1 MRTPQALLDCC
12 LDICRTCVVYTTH
25 AAQAQ
30 PRATIVPVGISFP
43 LRRFRP
49 QTKGFAAA
57 DAALELPGTL
67 LALEH
72 DNDLFGGLSLFV
84 ENRLSLAA
92 KALLLAVVSPL
103 PLRDQRVFPLLVLRH
118 LVRHVHVALA
128 AVSPHLLGEA
138 DHGQ

>member
-1 MRTPQALLDCC
+1 MTKGKGDRF
-12 LDICRTCVVYTTH
+12 
-25 AAQAQ
+25 
-30 PRATIVPVGISFP
+30 ATEQQDTSASDRIMCIESGQDENSGA
-43 LRRFRP
+43 
-49 QTKGFAAA
+49 TYKGFAAA

-72 DNDLFGGLSLFV
+72 DNDLFGGLGLFV
-84 ENRLSLAA
+84 ENRLSLAS

-128 AVSPHLLGEA
+128 AVSPHLLWEA

>member
-1 MRTPQALLDCC
+1 MTKGKGDQFATGQQDTCANDGIL
-12 LDICRTCVVYTTH
+12 CRESGQDEHAGTTY
-25 AAQAQ
+25 
-30 PRATIVPVGISFP
+30 
-43 LRRFRP
+43 
-49 QTKGFAAA
+49 KGFAAA

-67 LALEH
+67 LALQH
-72 DNDLFGGLSLFV
+72 DDDFFGGLSLFV
-84 ENRLSLAA
+84 ENRLSLAS

-128 AVSPHLLGEA
+128 AVSPHLLWEA